1 MYNRCSH
8 NTAAQNNNLMV
19 NSVTNMVNTIEELSK
34 KSNQEAIT
42 VLKIA
47 FSNDDDDDDEAIT
60 VYFKDYKSHLAHLA
74 KCAIQNFEES
84 FRHFWK
90 DLVKEVEY
98 NSSDLTEEQKAA
110 LDRGSV
116 IKFLDDLNKDGSVKR
131 REVEEVKPEKVCFIQ
146 MVTSKRSND
155 YKVFKLHT
163 EDMMDA
169 CWDCWPLDPDLSEI
183 DEDGEICD
191 VNLQYLYDI
200 LKDYSQQDILKDYRQ
215 HDIWSHLCHGG
226 TIYIDNEHHRVK
238 LVKVISLS

>member
-1 MYNRCSH
+1 M
-8 NTAAQNNNLMV
+8 
-19 NSVTNMVNTIEELSK
+19 
-34 KSNQEAIT
+34 EAIT
-42 VLKIA
+42 VLKVA
-47 FSNDDDDDDEAIT
+47 FSNEDDEDDEAIT
-60 VYFKDYKSHLAHLA
+60 VYFKDYKSYLAHLA

-84 FRHFWK
+84 FRQFWK

-98 NSSDLTEEQKAA
+98 NPSDLTEEQKAA

-131 REVEEVKPEKVCFIQ
+131 RGVEEIKPEEVCFIP

-163 EDMMDA
+163 GDMMDA
-169 CWDCWPLDPDLSEI
+169 CWDCWALDPEFLSEI
-183 DEDGEICD
+183 DEGERVD
-191 VNLQYLYDI
+191 YVNLQYLYDI
-200 LKDYSQQDILKDYRQ
+200 LNYSQ

>member
-1 MYNRCSH
+1 
-8 NTAAQNNNLMV
+8 MV

-34 KSNQEAIT
+34 KSNHMEAIT
-42 VLKIA
+42 VLKVA
-47 FSNDDDDDDEAIT
+47 FSNEDDEDDEAIT
-60 VYFKDYKSHLAHLA
+60 VYFKDYKSYLAHLA

-84 FRHFWK
+84 FRQFWK

-98 NSSDLTEEQKAA
+98 NPSDLTEEQKAA

-131 REVEEVKPEKVCFIQ
+131 RGVEEVKPEKVCFVPMI
-146 MVTSKRSND
+146 TSKLSND
-155 YKVFKLHT
+155 SKVFKLHT
-163 EDMMDA
+163 RDMMDA
-169 CWDCWPLDPDLSEI
+169 CGDCWALDPEFSSEI
-183 DEDGEICD
+183 DEEYN
-191 VNLQYLYDI
+191 VNLQYLYDM
-200 LKDYSQQDILKDYRQ
+200 LKDYSQ

>member
-1 MYNRCSH
+1 MKVTKLS
-8 NTAAQNNNLMV
+8 AV

-47 FSNDDDDDDEAIT
+47 FSNDDEDDEAIT

-146 MVTSKRSND
+146 MVTSKGSND

-163 EDMMDA
+163 GDMMDA
-169 CWDCWPLDPDLSEI
+169 CGALDPDLSEI

-200 LKDYSQQDILKDYRQ
+200 LKDYNQHDILKDYNQ
-215 HDIWSHLCHGG
+215 HDLWSHLCHGG
-226 TIYIDNEHHRVK
+226 TIYIDNKHNRLK

>member
-1 MYNRCSH
+1 M
-8 NTAAQNNNLMV
+8 
-19 NSVTNMVNTIEELSK
+19 
-34 KSNQEAIT
+34 EAT
-42 VLKIA
+42 VLKVA
-47 FSNDDDDDDEAIT
+47 FSDEAIT

-98 NSSDLTEEQKAA
+98 NPSDLTEEQKAA

-146 MVTSKRSND
+146 MVTSKGSND

-163 EDMMDA
+163 GDMMDA
-169 CWDCWPLDPDLSEI
+169 CGALDSEFLSEI
-183 DEDGEICD
+183 DDDGEIYD

-200 LKDYSQQDILKDYRQ
+200 LKDYNQHDILKDYNQ
-215 HDIWSHLCHGG
+215 HDLWSHLCHGG
-226 TIYIDNEHHRVK
+226 TIYIDNEHHRLK
-238 LVKVISLS
+238 LK

>member
-8 NTAAQNNNLMV
+8 NTAAQHNNLMV
-19 NSVTNMVNTIEELSK
+19 TTNMVNTIEELSK
-34 KSNQEAIT
+34 KSNHMEAIT

-47 FSNDDDDDDEAIT
+47 FSNEDDEDDEAIT

-98 NSSDLTEEQKAA
+98 NPSDLTEEQKAA

-146 MVTSKRSND
+146 MVTSKGSND

-163 EDMMDA
+163 GDMMDA
-169 CWDCWPLDPDLSEI
+169 CGALDPEFLSEI
-183 DEDGEICD
+183 DEDGEIYD

-200 LKDYSQQDILKDYRQ
+200 LKDYHQHDILKDYNQ
-215 HDIWSHLCHGG
+215 HDLWSHLCHGG
-226 TIYIDNEHHRVK
+226 TIYIDNEHHRLK
-238 LVKVISLS
+238 LK